1 MGDIANKTKNVELQ
15 RFVLNEYH
23 LQSEE
28 LTAFDV
34 FITDKWFLN
43 TVIIVKDWLN
53 STITSVRFVD
63 LEEQINDKKAYV

>member
-1 MGDIANKTKNVELQ
+1 MSDIANKTKNVELQ

-34 FITDKWFLN
+34 FITDK
-43 TVIIVKDWLN
+43 
-53 STITSVRFVD
+53 
-63 LEEQINDKKAYV
+63 

>member
-1 MGDIANKTKNVELQ
+1 MTDHERDIIQDWMYSLKLRNNLICLMGDIANKTKNVELQ

-34 FITDKWFLN
+34 FITDK
-43 TVIIVKDWLN
+43 
-53 STITSVRFVD
+53 
-63 LEEQINDKKAYV
+63 